1 MSVHC
6 GYKVSYKIDQVIFSR
21 RYWLHDRES
30 DSELGALPGVAL
42 DFYHAAVFPDY
53 LTYDRQPQSAAP
65 PAQLRGEERVENAG
79 LDFVFDAFACV
90 TAFDFDVAVLGGGFG
105 AVG

>member
-1 MSVHC
+1 MSVHR
-6 GYKVSYKIDQVIFSR
+6 GYKISYKIDQVIFSR

-42 DFYHAAVFPDY
+42 ALYPAAVSPTF

-79 LDFVFDAFACV
+79 LDFVFDAFAGV
-90 TAFDFDVAVLGGGFG
+90 TAFDLDVAVLGGGVG
-105 AVG
+105 AVV